1 MLEDI
6 ELGDSQTRSRMTA
19 PALLRA
25 SGCPKGFRHLQMTL
39 LGPPLSHEEVAMRRH
54 AICCL
59 LAILL
64 LAGTVSPASALG
76 PPQRQFIRLERA
88 VLNLDYD
95 VISLKPKPP
104 AGVRAPSVSG
114 EVFFGTIMRRLPG
127 DGGASRHYVNY
138 AVRYQNNVAVQ
149 AWCDLDD
156 DHDLGNQ
163 PDIRLNGH
171 PLSPNA
177 RSFLVDLH
185 WTARY
190 RDKAIPIDRT
200 MRIVLEPVALGQAPR
215 AHEQVVRGMRGTVK
229 LPAGDRDLFLFDGN
243 ADGIYTKDFGDGI
256 LIDHD
261 GDHRIDVDP
270 NSEQVGPLGAPF
282 QMEDRR
288 YEVDTVDPEG
298 SLLVL
303 VVQPGAERIPPPK
316 IGEIAPDFEY
326 LPTTGRAT
334 RLSDYRGSYV
344 GLYFYD
350 SRCGACAVQAPTL
363 VELKQT
369 YQKQGLTVL
378 GVSFDQD
385 RGDME
390 HFRQTYGE
398 TWPTTFSGHEVWE
411 DPIGRIYKTE
421 GPGVFF
427 LIDPKGHLEG
437 VYVDMGKLKE
447 RLGEIFH
454 PGAISEEHN

>member
-1 MLEDI
+1 MI
-6 ELGDSQTRSRMTA
+6 SRMT
-19 PALLRA
+19 
-25 SGCPKGFRHLQMTL
+25 
-39 LGPPLSHEEVAMRRH
+39 LG
-54 AICCL
+54 L

-64 LAGTVSPASALG
+64 LAGTAPNAFALG

-104 AGVRAPSVSG
+104 TGVKAPSVTG
-114 EVFFGTIMRRLPG
+114 EVYFGTIMRRLPG
-127 DGGASRHYVNY
+127 DGGSSRHYVNY
-138 AVRYQNNVAVQ
+138 AVRYENNVAVQ

-171 PLSPNA
+171 PLSQNA

-185 WTARY
+185 WTARD
-190 RDKAIPIDRT
+190 RDKEIPIDRT
-200 MRIVLEPVALGQAPR
+200 MRIVLEPVDLGQAPR
-215 AHEQVVRGMRGTVK
+215 AHEQVVWGMRGTVK
-229 LPAGDRDLFLFDGN
+229 LPAGNRDLFLFDGN
-243 ADGIYTKDFGDGI
+243 ADGIYTKDLGDGV

-261 GDHRIDVDP
+261 GDHHIDVDP
-270 NSEQVGPLGAPF
+270 NSEQVGPLSVPF

-298 SLLVL
+298 SFIVL
-303 VVQPGAERIPPPK
+303 VVQAGAEPIPPPQ

-326 LPTTGRAT
+326 HPTTGKAT

-350 SRCGACAVQAPTL
+350 SRCGACAVQAPAL
-363 VELKQT
+363 VELVES
-369 YQKQGLTVL
+369 YQEKGLAVL
-378 GVSFDQD
+378 GVSFDQN
-385 RGDME
+385 REDME

-398 TWPTTFSGHEVWE
+398 TWPSTFSGHEVWE

-427 LIDPKGHLEG
+427 LIDRKGRLEG
-437 VYVDMGKLKE
+437 SYTDMGKLKT

-454 PGAISEEHN
+454 PGAISVEHN